1 MKETATKQKI
11 VLFGAGDIGK
21 SSLSIIDN
29 SKIEFF
35 IDNDE
40 KKAGSYVKNYPV
52 KCINHVSIEELKNY
66 HIIITLSRKFLPE
79 VKKQLEKLGIY
90 DYECFS
96 DILRKIRKEKKNNSP
111 NGIEVYKKAIEWIL
125 SNTIHEKE
133 GCSIINNSTLKVG
146 YPEVTGYYIPSLI
159 RWGYKDLA
167 CSYADWLVSIQ
178 NSDGSFMDT
187 EGKSPYIFDTAQ
199 IIKGLLAAKHIAGTK
214 YDKAILKACNWIIS
228 NMNENGRLITPDI
241 SEWGND
247 KNLELIHLY
256 CISPLYEAA
265 NILDNKEIGS
275 AADKIKNYYLE
286 NYKNEI
292 LDFRRLIHFHAY
304 LMEALLDIGEIEL
317 AKKGMESLKHYVDE
331 MGYVP
336 AYSDKLWVC
345 STGLFQLA
353 IVWYQLE
360 NPAYGDKVF
369 NYAVNLQ
376 NTTGGWYGSYMSD
389 NISSNEDV
397 NDYFPISEISW
408 ANKFFLDALYY
419 KLRATSE
426 LYAPNFQ
433 NNTISDGR
441 YKEVEY
447 FIQAAYSSTGT
458 NKSFKVLDVG
468 EGTEGI

>member
-1 MKETATKQKI
+1 
-11 VLFGAGDIGK
+11 
-21 SSLSIIDN
+21 
-29 SKIEFF
+29 
-35 IDNDE
+35 
-40 KKAGSYVKNYPV
+40 
-52 KCINHVSIEELKNY
+52 
-66 HIIITLSRKFLPE
+66 
-79 VKKQLEKLGIY
+79 
-90 DYECFS
+90 
-96 DILRKIRKEKKNNSP
+96 
-111 NGIEVYKKAIEWIL
+111 
-125 SNTIHEKE
+125 
-133 GCSIINNSTLKVG
+133 
-146 YPEVTGYYIPSLI
+146 
-159 RWGYKDLA
+159 
-167 CSYADWLVSIQ
+167 
-178 NSDGSFMDT
+178 
-187 EGKSPYIFDTAQ
+187 
-199 IIKGLLAAKHIAGTK
+199 
-214 YDKAILKACNWIIS
+214 
-228 NMNENGRLITPDI
+228 
-241 SEWGND
+241 
-247 KNLELIHLY
+247 
-256 CISPLYEAA
+256 
-265 NILDNKEIGS
+265 
-275 AADKIKNYYLE
+275 
-286 NYKNEI
+286 
-292 LDFRRLIHFHAY
+292 
-304 LMEALLDIGEIEL
+304 MEALLDIGEIEL

-468 EGTEGI
+468 EGTEDI